1 MKLTNLLTGAAAAAL
16 LTGAANAQIASGDN
30 DGSANNDLGAS
41 LVFASELDLTEAEPT
56 GNVELTFGGDET
68 TALAALA
75 ATDSV
80 TIQFDLSGGLT
91 WDGNLSDANHTGAD
105 TSCEFNISAAGG
117 TGTQTVSYALDG
129 TSEDATACSA
139 AAGDLEFSFPIEI
152 TGTGNISFTMSL
164 TATGTELSS
173 GSVEVGG
180 EDFVSIDDAF
190 ELAFADQGTTEQIT
204 LASEYEAFGGG
215 GDLGTVEINSAAG
228 VIVAA
233 ANAGNTAA
241 DASDANQVDDGELT
255 VTFPEP
261 AGIASVTI
269 DFNGVADVTEDLV
282 SGTATFEL
290 TQAQVA
296 DLAAN
301 AASIIANE
309 ATGADAAA
317 IANQQPTATLTL
329 NPDATSDLTIAAV
342 TADDDTEID
351 ALLREGSNTA
361 VFEWVGDSAAATSNV
376 FRATGLG
383 ETLPTIRVTLTNSTA
398 DVDDEYEVAPA
409 NSLTNG
415 ELILT
420 EADIEN
426 AVGST
431 FGRADVSFSFEAD
444 GITVRRFMVT
454 NGVVSENSTDYNVNG
469 NDIEGTED

>member
-30 DGSANNDLGAS
+30 DANANNDLGAS